1 MKQKKSERFLSNQKS
16 KGFLTC
22 VICDG
27 ETYKKIVDYKEAGIS
42 LGKFKADV
50 CKKCN
55 ETYFDE
61 ATAGKIQQK
70 SKEMGLF
77 GLAKKAKVA
86 EIGNSI
92 AIRIPKEI
100 AKFLNL
106 KKGKEVTIFP
116 EGKNDMHINV

>member
-1 MKQKKSERFLSNQKS
+1 M
-16 KGFLTC
+16 
-22 VICDG
+22 CDG
-27 ETYKKIVDYKEAGIS
+27 KTVQKMVEHKEFGIF
-42 LGKFKADV
+42 LGKFKAEV
-50 CKKCN
+50 CTQCG

-61 ATAGKIQQK
+61 QTAEKIQLK
-70 SKEMGLF
+70 SKELGLF

-106 KKGKEVTIFP
+106 RKGKEVILLP
-116 EGKNDMHINV
+116 KNKHDLLVQA